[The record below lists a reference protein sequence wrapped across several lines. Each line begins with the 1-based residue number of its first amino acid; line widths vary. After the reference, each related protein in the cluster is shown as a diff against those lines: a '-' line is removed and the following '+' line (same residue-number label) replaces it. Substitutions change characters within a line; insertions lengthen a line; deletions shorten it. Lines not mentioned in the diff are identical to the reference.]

1 MALGR
6 TYAVSL
12 VGLNGHMVE
21 VEADIGQ
28 TLPAFV
34 LLGLPDASLNEAK
47 DRIRAAARN
56 AGIPLSR
63 RKLTVNLVPASLPKR
78 GSAFDLAIVMAALAA
93 AGDVRGARDT
103 VFLAELG
110 LDGKLRPVRGILPS
124 VMAAV
129 GAGHRRIVV
138 ALANQAEAELVPTA
152 EVRAF
157 SSLAEVVLAFGADP
171 SSVALPPPEVP
182 AAAEPP
188 HPASTAST
196 VAANAVDMSD
206 IAGQAEARFAVEI
219 AAAGA
224 HHLMMVG
231 PPGAGK
237 TMLAER
243 LPGILPDLSDDHAME
258 VTAIHSLGGEN
269 PNGELR
275 RRPPFE
281 SPHHTATAAAIIGG
295 GSGIPR
301 PGAASRAHRGVLFL
315 DEAPEYERRVLEA
328 LREPL
333 ESGKLVLHRA
343 AGTASYP
350 ARFQLVLALNP
361 CPCGLAS
368 GKGIDCQC
376 TAQQRRRY
384 FNRLSGP
391 LLDRVDLQLSLQ
403 RVALHDYVGGA
414 TGERS
419 ATVAARV
426 CQARMAQR
434 ARLAPY
440 GCATNSE
447 VRGRILREQLRLP
460 RTVTAPLDR
469 ALERSLVSARGWD
482 RVLRVAWT
490 ISDLRGQPAPLAAD
504 VACAL
509 AFRTQEKPI

>member
-12 VGLNGHMVE
+12 IGMNGHVIE

-56 AGIPLSR
+56 AGVPLSR
-63 RKLTVNLVPASLPKR
+63 RKITVNLIPASLPKR
-78 GSAFDLAIVMAALAA
+78 GSAFDLAIVMSALAA
-93 AGDVRGARDT
+93 AGDVRSCGST

-110 LDGKLRPVRGILPS
+110 LDGQLRPVRGVLPA
-124 VMAAV
+124 VMAAA
-129 GAGHRRIVV
+129 GAGHHRVVV
-138 ALANQAEAELVPTA
+138 AEENAAEAALVATV
-152 EVRAF
+152 EVRSF
-157 SSLAEVVLAFGADP
+157 RTLAEVALAFGANAAQVQLPDP
-171 SSVALPPPEVP
+171 ATRQKLPAP
-182 AAAEPP
+182 AAQRTP
-188 HPASTAST
+188 
-196 VAANAVDMSD
+196 VLDLSD
-206 IAGQAEARFAVEI
+206 IAGQYEARYALEI

-224 HHLMMVG
+224 HHLLMIG

-243 LPGILPDLSDDHAME
+243 LPGILPDLDDDHAME
-258 VTAIHSLGGEN
+258 VTAIHSLSGDRYCTA
-269 PNGELR
+269 LVR
-275 RRPPFE
+275 QPPFE
-281 SPHHTATAAAIIGG
+281 SPHHTATPASIIGG

-301 PGAASRAHRGVLFL
+301 PGAASRAHRGILFL

-333 ESGKLVLHRA
+333 ESGRLVLHRA
-343 AGTASYP
+343 SGTASYP

-368 GKGIDCQC
+368 GKGIDCLC

-391 LLDRVDLQLSLQ
+391 LLDRVDLQLAVQ
-403 RVALHDYVGGA
+403 RVGLADYAGGA
-414 TGERS
+414 S
-419 ATVAARV
+419 AEASAAVALRVAA
-426 CQARMAQR
+426 ARDAQR
-434 ARLAPY
+434 ERLRPWNY
-440 GCATNSE
+440 STNAE
-447 VRGRILREQLRLP
+447 VQGRVLRGELALP
-460 RTVTAPLDR
+460 RTVTASLDKALDR
-469 ALERSLVSARGWD
+469 NLVSARGWD

-490 ISDLRGQPAPLAAD
+490 ISDLAGRLRPDADDVVTALGFRLHESAA
-504 VACAL
+504 
-509 AFRTQEKPI
+509 